1 MGVLDGRRA
10 LVTGAGRGLGRAIAL
25 ELAREGASLIINARN
40 EAALEEV
47 RAEIESMGGCCKVA
61 AGDLTVPETTDRIV
75 QVVRENGGLDI
86 LVNNAGIN
94 NRRLTLETT
103 VEEFT
108 EIMDVNLIS
117 VFRLTQAL
125 LRIMVEQQSGCI
137 VNITSS
143 AGKAPH
149 PNANPAYGCSKA
161 ALTILTKELAQE
173 FARDHIRVNAV
184 QCGPI
189 ETEMTKQ
196 WTEEYK
202 EKVMSSIPVG
212 RIGTASEVGRAV
224 VYLCG
229 PDAGFITGA
238 SLNINGGKLME

>member
-1 MGVLDGRRA
+1 MKQLEGLRA
-10 LVTGAGRGLGRAIAL
+10 LVTGAGRGLGKAIAH
-25 ELAREGASLIINARN
+25 ELAAEGATVIINARN
-40 EAALEEV
+40 VASLQEVKSEIEAA
-47 RAEIESMGGCCKVA
+47 GGQCMIA
-61 AGDLTVPETTDRIV
+61 AGDLCDPATTQTILDTVKEA
-75 QVVRENGGLDI
+75 GGLDI

-94 NRRLTLETT
+94 NRNKTLETT
-103 VEEFT
+103 VEEFAN
-108 EIMDVNLIS
+108 IMDVNLIS

-125 LRIMVEQQSGCI
+125 LPVMISQQSGCI
-137 VNITSS
+137 INITSS

-173 FARDHIRVNAV
+173 FAKDHIRVNAV
-184 QCGPI
+184 QCGPV

-196 WTEEYK
+196 WTEEYRA
-202 EKVMSSIPVG
+202 KVMSSVPVG
-212 RIGTASEVGRAV
+212 RIGTPREIARAV
-224 VYLCG
+224 VYLAG